1 MLPWVR
7 GGAARVT
14 EVALEAENVRTFE
27 PHAITVPPS
36 VTRRTVAELGA
47 LQTAAVCTDRASYGR
62 VDPLCAIVPLRT
74 YVPSGAVSRGR
85 GGGALDTVVAGG
97 TRPVWR
103 DVIHP
108 CAVLPSRAFYRCGA
122 ACRAVEASRAGVE
135 ARRAL
140 GAIFP
145 GCAD

>member
-62 VDPLCAIVPLRT
+62 VDPLC
-74 YVPSGAVSRGR
+74 
-85 GGGALDTVVAGG
+85 GGAG
-97 TRPVWR
+97 
-103 DVIHP
+103 
-108 CAVLPSRAFYRCGA
+108 SRSLYPFMA
-122 ACRAVEASRAGVE
+122 EWK
-135 ARRAL
+135 
-140 GAIFP
+140 
-145 GCAD
+145 